1 MMKNT
6 KKSTMGWVVGV
17 GLMLAAGSAAAQPFN
32 VPPGRWWERPM
43 VAAKL
48 ALSPDQV
55 KQLDAAT
62 YAFALR
68 MVDLKAAVEKDQI
81 DLRAL
86 SEAEPFMPGKV
97 RDAFAALQQARV
109 KLESERF
116 DMLLKVREVLN
127 PEQWAKLQQLARE
140 RRAERGNNNQP
151 PRPGAGQRNAPPQ
164 RWR

>member
-1 MMKNT
+1 MRKLT
-6 KKSTMGWVVGV
+6 IRWIAAA
-17 GLMLAAGSAAAQPFN
+17 GLMLAAGFAAAQPY
-32 VPPGRWWERPM
+32 VMPPGRWWERPM
-43 VAAKL
+43 IAGKL

-55 KQLDAAT
+55 KQLDSAT

-68 MVDLKAAVEKDQI
+68 MVDLKAAVEKDEI

-140 RRAERGNNNQP
+140 RRAEKGKGNGDQP
-151 PRPGAGQRNAPPQ
+151 GPAQRNNPQ
-164 RWR
+164 RRWR

>member
-1 MMKNT
+1 MMKNM

-17 GLMLAAGSAAAQPFN
+17 GLMLAAGLAAAQPFN

-68 MVDLKAAVEKDQI
+68 MVDLKAAVEKDEI

-140 RRAERGNNNQP
+140 RRAEKGGSAQP
-151 PRPGAGQRNAPPQ
+151 GPGAGQRANPPR